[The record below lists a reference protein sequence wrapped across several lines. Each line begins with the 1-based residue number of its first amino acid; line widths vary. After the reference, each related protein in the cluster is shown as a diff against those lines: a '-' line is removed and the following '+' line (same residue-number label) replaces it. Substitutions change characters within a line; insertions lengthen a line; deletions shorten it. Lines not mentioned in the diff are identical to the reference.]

1 MSLSF
6 ESATKT
12 RLSPQPIRPVPA
24 PAIAP
29 RPSASLFRVVWRW
42 HFYAG
47 VIVAPILMVA
57 AATGALYIFRDEL
70 QRIMY
75 ARLLSVA
82 PAETRVSYDEQLAAV
97 AAELP
102 PGFRITQWV
111 VEKDPSLSTIA
122 YVSDGKEFRSV
133 YVDPYR
139 GNVLGSLGSTNF
151 FAVVLKIHRTLFAG
165 TAGRIVMELMTCW
178 TIVLL
183 ITGLY
188 LWWPRKRGQVWGAWL
203 PRLKRQPYI
212 LLRDLHAVCGVYAWA
227 IALTIAT
234 TGLIYTFVWGQGYG
248 YVARETGAYDIF
260 TNPPKSNS
268 SAETPRMP
276 MDRVVAVAAQ
286 QMPDT
291 TLSVRVPQTA
301 DGAYVVFAIH
311 EIGPTTGATTVI
323 DHATGEVLMHRTN
336 SQFPALSW
344 WATWNYP
351 LHVGSILGLP
361 TKILWLLACI
371 VLMLMPI
378 TGVWMWWQRRP
389 KGRSGFPRKPETKVP
404 RWLAGVIAAL
414 CFVLPALGA
423 SVLLIILGERAT
435 WLVRGKFVGQAPRA

>member
-1 MSLSF
+1 
-6 ESATKT
+6 
-12 RLSPQPIRPVPA
+12 
-24 PAIAP
+24 
-29 RPSASLFRVVWRW
+29 
-42 HFYAG
+42 
-47 VIVAPILMVA
+47 
-57 AATGALYIFRDEL
+57 
-70 QRIMY
+70 
-75 ARLLSVA
+75 
-82 PAETRVSYDEQLAAV
+82 
-97 AAELP
+97 
-102 PGFRITQWV
+102 
-111 VEKDPSLSTIA
+111 
-122 YVSDGKEFRSV
+122 
-133 YVDPYR
+133 
-139 GNVLGSLGSTNF
+139 
-151 FAVVLKIHRTLFAG
+151 
-165 TAGRIVMELMTCW
+165 
-178 TIVLL
+178 
-183 ITGLY
+183 
-188 LWWPRKRGQVWGAWL
+188 
-203 PRLKRQPYI
+203 
-212 LLRDLHAVCGVYAWA
+212 
-227 IALTIAT
+227 
-234 TGLIYTFVWGQGYG
+234 
-248 YVARETGAYDIF
+248 
-260 TNPPKSNS
+260 
-268 SAETPRMP
+268 MP

-389 KGRSGFPRKPETKVP
+389 KGRSGFPRKPDTKVP

-435 WLVRGKFVGQAPRA
+435 WLVRGKFVVVHLLIDVRHWIERFQFDSRVGRRESPICSAASFVPLALPSGDCGVHGCGGGEAPRAQALTREQAQFHFGHVQPTAVLGRVNQADPTRQAMRRFSVEREV

>member
-1 MSLSF
+1 MSLSY
-6 ESATKT
+6 ESRT
-12 RLSPQPIRPVPA
+12 RSRPA
-24 PAIAP
+24 PPPVRRRPAP
-29 RPSASLFRVVWRW
+29 VESPRRSASLFRVVWRW

-70 QRIMY
+70 ERIIY
-75 ARLLSVA
+75 ARLLTVP
-82 PAETRVSYDEQLAAV
+82 PADTRVSHQEQLSAV
-97 AAELP
+97 EAELP
-102 PGFRITQWV
+102 PGFKITQWV
-111 VEKDPSLSTIA
+111 VDDDPSLSTIA
-122 YVSDGKEFRSV
+122 YISNGEEYRSV

-139 GNVLGSLGSTNF
+139 GHVLGSLGSTNF
-151 FAVVLKIHRTLFAG
+151 FTVVLKIHRTLFAG
-165 TAGRIVMELMTCW
+165 TLGRIVVELMTCW

-203 PRLKRQPYI
+203 PRLKRQRYVV
-212 LLRDLHAVCGVYAWA
+212 LRDLHAVCGVYAWA
-227 IALTIAT
+227 VALTIAC
-234 TGLIYTFVWGQGYG
+234 TGLIYTFVWGQGYA
-248 YVARETGAYDIF
+248 YVARESGAYDIF
-260 TNPPKSNS
+260 INPPKSNS

-276 MDRVVAVAAQ
+276 LDHVVAVAAAK
-286 QMPDT
+286 MPDA
-291 TLSVRVPQTA
+291 TLSIRLPQTA
-301 DGAYVVFAIH
+301 DAAYVAFAVH

-323 DHATGEVLMHRTN
+323 DHATGEILMHRTN

-361 TKILWLLACI
+361 TKILWLLACF

-378 TGVWMWWQRRP
+378 TGVWMWWHRRP
-389 KGRSGFPRKPETKVP
+389 TGKAGLPGKPDTKVP
-404 RWLAGVIAAL
+404 RWLAGVIVAL

-423 SVLLIILGERAT
+423 SVLVLLIGEQAV
-435 WLVRGKFVGQAPRA
+435 WLIRGIVSQAPRS